1 MDDKM
6 EDTTQKIMTR
16 SEQRPEDCWKLESLF
31 ESDAAWETEFSD
43 WEKSI
48 DSLTA
53 FRGKLGES
61 VDTLRSA
68 LDIRFAFMRRE
79 ERLGTY
85 AFLRFAE
92 DQTNDDAQQR
102 QARFGFVAAK
112 AGEATAYMQP
122 ELLSIPE
129 ATMQERIATPELAP
143 YKTYLQRLERKRPH
157 TLSEKEE
164 RILAMQ
170 AEMSD
175 TAAETFRQLND
186 SDLKFGSI
194 DDGTGC
200 QVEVSHGTYA
210 TLLNLPNR
218 EVRRNLFETYYRA
231 YHDHQYT
238 FAATLNG
245 LIRKDTYYS
254 RVRNFDS
261 ALDDALFPDAIP
273 TAVYNNLVQTIHQYM
288 PTLYR
293 YYEVRRRAMKLDD
306 IHFYDI
312 YAPILSDLTIKRSF
326 DEAITMVTDS
336 FAPLGEEYVT
346 TCRKGLTGGWCDRYE
361 NRGKQS
367 GAFSCGSFDG
377 QPYILMNYQDEVF
390 DNIFTLAHEAGHSM
404 HSWYSSKTQPFP
416 YYDYS
421 LFLAEIASTFNEQI
435 LSDYLQKHAKNEREL
450 AYLINHELDGIRQT
464 IFRQTMFAEF
474 ERTIHT
480 LGEAG
485 EALTAD
491 RFRSEYR
498 KVLDLY
504 FGPNFV
510 IDEPLSL
517 ECFRIPHFYR
527 SYYVYQYATGMS
539 AAIALSQMV
548 LNGGEAERERYLGFL
563 KSGSSKMPLEI
574 LKDAGLDMSQ
584 PAPIEAA
591 MKRFAALVDQ
601 LDGLL

>member
-1 MDDKM
+1 M
-6 EDTTQKIMTR
+6 EDLTQKILTR
-16 SEQRPEDCWKLESLF
+16 DEQRSEDCWKLESLF
-31 ESDAAWETEFSD
+31 ESDAAWETEFD
-43 WEKSI
+43 NWQKSI

-53 FRGKLGES
+53 FRGKLSES
-61 VDTLRSA
+61 VEVLRSA
-68 LDIRFAFMRRE
+68 LDASFAFMRRA

-92 DQTNDDAQQR
+92 DQTNADSQQR

-122 ELLSIPE
+122 ELLAIPE
-129 ATMQERIATPELAP
+129 ATMKERIESPELAL
-143 YKTYLQRLERKRPH
+143 YKTYLQRIERNRPH

-186 SDLKFGSI
+186 SDLKFGSM
-194 DDGTGC
+194 DDGTGR

-210 TLLNLPNR
+210 TLLNSPNR
-218 EVRRNLFETYYRA
+218 EVRRNLLETYYKA
-231 YHDHQYT
+231 YENHQYT

-245 LIRKDTYYS
+245 LVRKDTYYA

-273 TAVYNNLVQTIHQYM
+273 TAVYDNLVQTIHQYM
-288 PTLYR
+288 PALYR
-293 YYEVRRRAMKLDD
+293 YYDLRRRAMKLDD

-312 YAPILSDLTIKRSF
+312 YVPILSDLSVKRSF

-346 TCRKGLTGGWCDRYE
+346 TCRKGLTSGWCDRYE

-390 DNIFTLAHEAGHSM
+390 DHIFTLAHEAGHSM
-404 HSWYSSKTQPFP
+404 HSWYSSKTQPYP

-435 LSDYLQKHAKNEREL
+435 LSDYLQKNAKNEREL

-474 ERTIHT
+474 EKTIHT

-491 RFRSEYR
+491 RFRAEYR
-498 KVLDLY
+498 KVLDAY

-510 IDEPLSL
+510 IDEQLSL

-548 LNGGEAERERYLGFL
+548 LNGGEVERERYLGFL
-563 KSGSSKMPLEI
+563 KAGSSKMPLEI

-591 MKRFAALVDQ
+591 MKRFATLVDQ